1 MEEKSRVVKRRI
13 YTTLAIV
20 LVIVAGARLAGG
32 LASFFSVETC
42 FFMVLGACG
51 LAIPVYVIVK
61 ALLPVKP
68 VKVLQKG
75 LEEYLTSPNEKKS
88 SAGQSR
94 EIYNSLRNAFQ
105 EMARFI
111 AYYYLEIYADYG
123 KIEKFVEK
131 GYVDGQALIKINILE
146 NVRLTL
152 ANVFQIYDEN
162 IEYIYNLYNEEYPVF
177 ERACEE
183 IVKNFSGV
191 EAQLQYRAA
200 HLESQLERN
209 RAYRTARKDSRGI
222 WVGGGFGLS
231 GAIKG
236 AIEANV
242 LNATSGLAHEAY
254 NSLGDA
260 FDTTI
265 ATGKGI
271 FSAAIAGV
279 KKAHIYSSQKTKNM
293 LYDSILDQVFVFHY
307 VVWNILCQ
315 HSKVENIPIQK

>member
-20 LVIVAGARLAGG
+20 VVIGVTIATWGLG
-32 LASFFSVETC
+32 LASFLSGEWFRITV
-42 FFMVLGACG
+42 GIACG

-131 GYVDGQALIKINILE
+131 GYVDVQTPIKINILE

-191 EAQLQYRAA
+191 EAQL
-200 HLESQLERN
+200 
-209 RAYRTARKDSRGI
+209 G
-222 WVGGGFGLS
+222 
-231 GAIKG
+231 
-236 AIEANV
+236 
-242 LNATSGLAHEAY
+242 Y
-254 NSLGDA
+254 NSFG
-260 FDTTI
+260 
-265 ATGKGI
+265 
-271 FSAAIAGV
+271 S
-279 KKAHIYSSQKTKNM
+279 
-293 LYDSILDQVFVFHY
+293 VFLQEHF
-307 VVWNILCQ
+307 
-315 HSKVENIPIQK
+315 